1 MSETHMIDDL
11 AERFATAILGAN
23 MSGLEAILSP
33 DFTIW
38 YNFSDATLSREQALA
53 FFGKYFATVSVR
65 FRDIRRLLTP
75 QGWVQQ
81 HRVNADG
88 PDGFQIRSEEHTS
101 DLQSLMR
108 ISYAVFCLKKKK
120 HQ

>member
-1 MSETHMIDDL
+1 MHNNMRTRPTWIGDKKESEMSETHMIDDL

-65 FRDIRRLLTP
+65 FRHIRRLPT
-75 QGWVQQ
+75 
-81 HRVNADG
+81 
-88 PDGFQIRSEEHTS
+88 RSEEHTS
-101 DLQSLMR
+101 ELQSLMR
-108 ISYAVFCLKKKK
+108 LSYAVVCLKKNTK
-120 HQ
+120 

>member
-1 MSETHMIDDL
+1 MPGTLCRSTCPGAGFTIRVLSSADIMHNNRRTRPTCIGDKKESEMSETHMIDDL

-53 FFGKYFATVSVR
+53 FFGKYFATV
-65 FRDIRRLLTP
+65 
-75 QGWVQQ
+75 
-81 HRVNADG
+81 
-88 PDGFQIRSEEHTS
+88 RSEEHTS
-101 DLQSLMR
+101 ELQSLM
-108 ISYAVFCLKKKK
+108 
-120 HQ
+120 

>member
-1 MSETHMIDDL
+1 MIDDL

-53 FFGKYFATVSVR
+53 FFGKYVATVSVR

-75 QGWVQQ
+75 QGWDRSGER
-81 HRVNADG
+81 RVGTASVSTCRCRGWPSID
-88 PDGFQIRSEEHTS
+88 T
-101 DLQSLMR
+101 
-108 ISYAVFCLKKKK
+108 KK
-120 HQ
+120 